1 MTADSS
7 PGSVVQVA
15 ANFAEGGP
23 AMADPVTKNKRQIP
37 ANAKTNF
44 LVFKFRLLLILEFD

>member
-1 MTADSS
+1 MTTADSS

-23 AMADPVTKNKRQIP
+23 AKAVEATKTASVAITIRY
-37 ANAKTNF
+37 TNF
-44 LVFKFRLLLILEFD
+44 FIFSSSS